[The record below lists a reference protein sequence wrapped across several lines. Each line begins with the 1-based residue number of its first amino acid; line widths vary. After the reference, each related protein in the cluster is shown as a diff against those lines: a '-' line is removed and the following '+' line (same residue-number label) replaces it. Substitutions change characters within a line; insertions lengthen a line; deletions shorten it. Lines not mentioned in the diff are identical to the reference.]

1 MTKTAWYDPAPTN
14 QPNHPGQGRAC
25 ATCDAQPGAPCT
37 NTTPM
42 CGVGTVGAPLRG
54 LHAAR
59 LGYAPVTTEATPF
72 PAYASDP
79 APRTRTRRT
88 RRAA

>member
-1 MTKTAWYDPAPTN
+1 MTKTAWYDPTN
-14 QPNHPGQGRAC
+14 PATPNHPGQGRAC
-25 ATCDAQPGAPCT
+25 DTCHAAPGAPCT

-42 CGVGTVGAPLRG
+42 CGVGSVGAPLRG

-59 LGYAPVTTEATPF
+59 LNYAPVTTEATPF
-72 PAYASDP
+72 PAYTKPYVA
-79 APRTRTRRT
+79 RTRRT